1 MLIHIVEP
9 GETAYGIAARYGVS
23 PARLLADNGLSAS
36 DTLAVGQALLVL
48 IPAEVYT
55 VQPGDTLYSIAGA
68 AGTSVLALV
77 QNNPYLTDADALRPG
92 EELVLRYTGD
102 KRRSVYTTGYAYPYI
117 KRNVLYR
124 ALPYLS
130 YLTIFGYGFTET
142 GDLIGIDDV
151 PLIEAA
157 RAFGAAPVMLLSS
170 ITESGN
176 FNSARASR
184 LFNDA
189 DLQTTVLDNVLAT
202 MQQKGYAGLD
212 IDFEYI
218 DPADREAF
226 VAFVA
231 AAEQKL
237 SPYGYFVN
245 TDLAPKTSAAQS
257 GLLYEAHDYA
267 ALGEASDMLFL
278 MTYEWGYTYGPP
290 LAVAPIDQVRR
301 VVDYAVSEIDP
312 VKLLLGI
319 PNYGYDWQLPYE
331 KGVTAARSLGNEE
344 AVALAARYGAEIE
357 YDAASAAPYF
367 YYTDTE
373 GNAHV
378 VWFEDVRSML
388 AEYDLMDAYDLR
400 GAGYWNVM
408 RPFAQN
414 YALLASLYDIKK
426 PGFDQ

>member
-23 PARLLADNGLSAS
+23 PVRLLADNGLSAS
-36 DTLAVGQALLVL
+36 DTLTVGQALLVL

-55 VQPGDTLYSIAGA
+55 VQPGDTLYSIAA
-68 AGTSVLALV
+68 AADTSVLALV
-77 QNNPYLTDADALRPG
+77 QNNPYLTDADMLRPG

-102 KRRSVYTTGYAYPYI
+102 KRRSVYITGYAYPYI
-117 KRNVLYR
+117 SRHVLYR

-130 YLTIFGYGFTET
+130 YLTIFGYGFTED
-142 GDLIGIDDV
+142 GALIGIDDM
-151 PLIEAA
+151 PLIEVA
-157 RAFGAAPVMLLSS
+157 RAFGAAPVLLLSS

-189 DLQTTVLDNVLAT
+189 ALQATVLDNVLDT
-202 MQQKGYAGLD
+202 MREKGYAGLD

-218 DPADREAF
+218 DPADRKAF

-231 AAEQKL
+231 AAVEKL

-267 ALGEASDMLFL
+267 ALGAASDTLFL

-290 LAVAPIDQVRR
+290 LAVAPIDRVRR
-301 VVDYAVSEIDP
+301 VVDYAVSEIAP
-312 VKLLLGI
+312 AKLLLGI

-331 KGVTAARSLGNEE
+331 KGVTAARSLGNAE

-357 YDAASAAPYF
+357 YDPVSAAPYF
-367 YYTDTE
+367 YYTDGE

-388 AEYDLMDAYDLR
+388 ASYDLMDTYDLR

-408 RPFAQN
+408 RSFAQN
-414 YALLASLYDIKK
+414 YALLASLYDIEK
-426 PGFDQ
+426 PGF

>member
-23 PARLLADNGLSAS
+23 PVRLLADNGLSAS

-55 VQPGDTLYSIAGA
+55 VQPGDTLYSIAA
-68 AGTSVLALV
+68 AADTSVLALV
-77 QNNPYLTDADALRPG
+77 QNNPYLTDADTLRPG

-102 KRRSVYTTGYAYPYI
+102 KRRSVYITGYAYPYI
-117 KRNVLYR
+117 SRHVLYR

-130 YLTIFGYGFTET
+130 YLTIFGYGFTED
-142 GDLIGIDDV
+142 GALIGIDDM
-151 PLIEAA
+151 PLIEVA
-157 RAFGAAPVMLLSS
+157 RAFGAAPVLLLSS

-189 DLQTTVLDNVLAT
+189 ALQATVLDNVLDT
-202 MQQKGYAGLD
+202 MREKGYAGLD

-231 AAEQKL
+231 AAVEKL

-267 ALGEASDMLFL
+267 ALGAASDTLFL

-290 LAVAPIDQVRR
+290 LAVAPIDRVRR
-301 VVDYAVSEIDP
+301 VVDYAVSEIAP
-312 VKLLLGI
+312 AKLLLGI

-331 KGVTAARSLGNEE
+331 KDVTAARSLGNEE

-357 YDAASAAPYF
+357 YDPVSAAPYF
-367 YYTDTE
+367 YYTDGE

-388 AEYDLMDAYDLR
+388 ASYDLMDTYDLL

-414 YALLASLYDIKK
+414 YALLASLYDIEK
-426 PGFDQ
+426 PGF

>member
-117 KRNVLYR
+117 NRNVLYR

-267 ALGEASDMLFL
+267 ALGEASDTLFL

-290 LAVAPIDQVRR
+290 MAVSPIDKVEEVVRFG
-301 VVDYAVSEIDP
+301 VSQINSQ
-312 VKLLLGI
+312 KILMGI
-319 PNYGYDWQLPYE
+319 PLYGYDWTLPFVRGNTGAKSLSPQQALE
-331 KGVTAARSLGNEE
+331 IASENNVT
-344 AVALAARYGAEIE
+344 IE
-357 YDAASAAPYF
+357 YDEVAQAPYF
-367 YYTDTE
+367 YYTKD
-373 GNAHV
+373 GNSHV
-378 VWFEDVRSML
+378 VWFEDADSVVAKL
-388 AEYDLMDAYDLR
+388 NLINKYNLV
-400 GAGYWNVM
+400 GASYWNITKDF
-408 RPFAQN
+408 PQN
-414 YALLASLYDIKK
+414 WLVLISLYKVVK
-426 PGFDQ
+426 LL

>member
-23 PARLLADNGLSAS
+23 PVRLLADNGLSAS

-55 VQPGDTLYSIAGA
+55 VQPGDTLYSIAA
-68 AGTSVLALV
+68 AADTSVLALV
-77 QNNPYLTDADALRPG
+77 QNNPYLTDADMLRPG

-102 KRRSVYTTGYAYPYI
+102 KRRSVYITGYAYPYI
-117 KRNVLYR
+117 SRHVLYR

-130 YLTIFGYGFTET
+130 YLTIFGYGFTED
-142 GDLIGIDDV
+142 GALIGIDDM
-151 PLIEAA
+151 PLIEVA
-157 RAFGAAPVMLLSS
+157 RAFGAAPVLLLAS

-189 DLQTTVLDNVLAT
+189 ALQATVLDNVLDT
-202 MQQKGYAGLD
+202 MREKGYAGLD

-231 AAEQKL
+231 AAVEKL

-267 ALGEASDMLFL
+267 ALGAASDTLFL

-290 LAVAPIDQVRR
+290 LAVAPIDRVRR
-301 VVDYAVSEIDP
+301 VVDYAVSEIAP
-312 VKLLLGI
+312 AKLLLGI

-331 KGVTAARSLGNEE
+331 KGVTAAR
-344 AVALAARYGAEIE
+344 YGAEIE
-357 YDAASAAPYF
+357 YDPVSAAPYF
-367 YYTDTE
+367 YYTDGE

-388 AEYDLMDAYDLR
+388 ASYDLMDAFDLR

-414 YALLASLYDIKK
+414 YALLASLYDIEK
-426 PGFDQ
+426 PGF

>member
-1 MLIHIVEP
+1 M
-9 GETAYGIAARYGVS
+9 
-23 PARLLADNGLSAS
+23 
-36 DTLAVGQALLVL
+36 
-48 IPAEVYT
+48 
-55 VQPGDTLYSIAGA
+55 
-68 AGTSVLALV
+68 
-77 QNNPYLTDADALRPG
+77 
-92 EELVLRYTGD
+92 
-102 KRRSVYTTGYAYPYI
+102 
-117 KRNVLYR
+117 
-124 ALPYLS
+124 
-130 YLTIFGYGFTET
+130 
-142 GDLIGIDDV
+142 
-151 PLIEAA
+151 PLIEVAH
-157 RAFGAAPVMLLSS
+157 AFGAAPVLLLSS

-189 DLQTTVLDNVLAT
+189 ALQATVLDNVLDA
-202 MQQKGYAGLD
+202 MREKGYAGLD

-231 AAEQKL
+231 AAVEKL

-267 ALGEASDMLFL
+267 ALGAASDTLFL

-301 VVDYAVSEIDP
+301 VVDYAVSEIAP
-312 VKLLLGI
+312 AKLLLGI

-357 YDAASAAPYF
+357 YDPVSAAPYF
-367 YYTDTE
+367 YYTDGE

-388 AEYDLMDAYDLR
+388 ASYDLMDAFDLR

-414 YALLASLYDIKK
+414 YALLASLYDIEK
-426 PGFDQ
+426 PGF